1 VGCGKTVW
9 INSSSVVSRFH
20 RDREAL
26 NEFGDLGAGHM
37 RAQELSG
44 RRVEDRL
51 DEPTVF
57 PKRDRLAV
65 PGEGKAPDARLVPS
79 RLRARLSEA
88 DAGDLRPTV
97 GAA

>member
-1 VGCGKTVW
+1 
-9 INSSSVVSRFH
+9 
-20 RDREAL
+20 
-26 NEFGDLGAGHM
+26 M

-65 PGEGKAPDARLVPS
+65 RAKGKRPMRGSYPAAFALASV
-79 RLRARLSEA
+79 
-88 DAGDLRPTV
+88 RPTLAIC
-97 GAA
+97 GRL